1 MKKITFIIALLFC
14 YVGNIIA
21 QQFVSTEPSLKKVV
35 IEEFTG
41 IACSACPSAHIKA
54 NELMN
59 NNPGQVF
66 LINIH
71 EWFAPDEYPN
81 FKTEDGRIIH
91 GALHGFGT
99 PSGRVNRSTNFE
111 PSPGHWEAAVY
122 SITRETAPCNI
133 AGHVIIDEASRTATI
148 TVEVYYTQDSDAET
162 NLLTIAMTQDSV
174 WGPQVNGEDNPQQ
187 YLNGKYCHMHTL
199 RDIITPTW
207 GDEISPTK
215 EGTLITKTYTYQIPE
230 IIGDPNG
237 VTVNLNH
244 IDFIAFVSNSY
255 FETASLPILNVCDMP
270 ILIGTQETIFPY
282 FENIDM
288 KQNSFCLNNM
298 TFSIDMMNRGLD
310 ELTSVKMLME
320 IDNGESFEYE
330 WNGSIAS
337 YDFEK
342 IEFEM
347 EVPIGIH
354 TVDFKIVEANGTPF
368 NYSMEYETIC
378 DEWKVAYVDD
388 ENDEIVIEL
397 MQDKFGNETRWQIT
411 TDDNTVVASGG
422 PYEYFFGQSVATE
435 LHEIPLQLPLNQC
448 LKFTITDDIGNGI
461 CCNYGEGYYKIIDG
475 HGNTIVDG
483 EGDFGSEVSH
493 IFSIEVGDEVNEIK
507 QDMCEIY
514 PNPAR
519 DFIKL
524 SAISN
529 KLSVVRIYN
538 CLGILMEEIEI
549 DSNEIEIN
557 VSDYNPGIYFFNIHD
572 NDGNAAT
579 EKVSIIDN

>member
-1 MKKITFIIALLFC
+1 MKKITFIIALFFC
-14 YVGNIIA
+14 CAGTIIA

-41 IACSACPSAHIKA
+41 IACNACPSAHKKA

-91 GALHGFGT
+91 GALHGIGT

-122 SITRETAPCNI
+122 SITRESAPCNI
-133 AGHVIIDEASRTATI
+133 AGQAIIDEASRTATI

-174 WGPQVNGEDNPQQ
+174 WGPQVNGESNPSQ

-207 GDEISPTK
+207 GDEIGPTT

-237 VTVNLNH
+237 VEVNLNH
-244 IDFIAFVSNSY
+244 IDFIAFVSNS
-255 FETASLPILNVCDMP
+255 FIEMASLPILNVCDMP
-270 ILIGTQETIFPY
+270 ILVGTQETVFPY
-282 FENIDM
+282 FENISM
-288 KQNSFCLNNM
+288 KQNSFCSNNM
-298 TFSIDMMNRGLD
+298 TFTIDMMNRGLD
-310 ELTSVKMLME
+310 ELTSIRMQME
-320 IDNGESFEYE
+320 ADNGETFEYE
-330 WNGSIAS
+330 WKGSIAS
-337 YDFEK
+337 YEFGK
-342 IEFEM
+342 VEFEM
-347 EVPIGIH
+347 EVPVGIH
-354 TVDFKIVEANGTPF
+354 TVDFKIVEANGLPF

-378 DEWKVAYVDD
+378 DEWNVAYLDD
-388 ENDEIVIEL
+388 ENGEIILEL
-397 MQDKFGNETRWQIT
+397 MQDKFGNETTWQIT

-448 LKFTITDDIGNGI
+448 LKFTITDDLGNGI

-475 HGNTIVDG
+475 HGNTIIDG
-483 EGDFGSEVSH
+483 EGGFGSETSH
-493 IFSIEVGDEVNEIK
+493 IFSIEVGDDVNEIK
-507 QDMCEIY
+507 QDMYEIY

-524 SAISN
+524 SAISS

-549 DSNEIEIN
+549 DSNEIVIN
-557 VSDYNPGIYFFNIHD
+557 VSDYNPGIYFINIQD
-572 NDGNAAT
+572 NEGNAAT